1 MYPSKESNARLHAP
15 IQSNLF
21 VLRLRNDASPLLK
34 IRRAPPEVR
43 RRLLCHFVAGQRCEK
58 RKERV
63 RGSVNKAVDVLMPWH
78 DRVSASMASLSLSLS
93 PLGCLLFRARRSE
106 MSRKRRE
113 EAVIIKSCNQLANL
127 SSSVLIKP
135 GPPDFLFSLSLF
147 LSASRSFSSLISR
160 SLSLSF
166 SFVRAFLFWRLC
178 LYTRNYSYRSH
189 FVSRLRRQF
198 FIPFLNFHS
207 LFFSLLLALLK
218 LFLTFFINSRESYLT
233 VHCARVCIMCMRVLV
248 DNKRREVLLI
258 GRHSRRV
265 A

>member
-1 MYPSKESNARLHAP
+1 
-15 IQSNLF
+15 
-21 VLRLRNDASPLLK
+21 
-34 IRRAPPEVR
+34 
-43 RRLLCHFVAGQRCEK
+43 
-58 RKERV
+58 
-63 RGSVNKAVDVLMPWH
+63 
-78 DRVSASMASLSLSLS
+78 
-93 PLGCLLFRARRSE
+93 

-135 GPPDFLFSLSLF
+135 GPPGFLFSLSFSPLLVPF
-147 LSASRSFSSLISR
+147 LLWFLALSF
-160 SLSLSF
+160 SLSF